1 MAAVVMAGLT
11 TRQPYLDGC
20 GCGCVWC
27 ATGPT
32 TQRAAAEGRDPTE
45 CAGCGA
51 EGRAGVY
58 GGAGGYDGAG
68 AWAAA

>member
-1 MAAVVMAGLT
+1 M
-11 TRQPYLDGC
+11 
-20 GCGCVWC
+20 
-27 ATGPT
+27 
-32 TQRAAAEGRDPTE
+32 GRDPTE

-51 EGRAGVY
+51 EGQAGVC